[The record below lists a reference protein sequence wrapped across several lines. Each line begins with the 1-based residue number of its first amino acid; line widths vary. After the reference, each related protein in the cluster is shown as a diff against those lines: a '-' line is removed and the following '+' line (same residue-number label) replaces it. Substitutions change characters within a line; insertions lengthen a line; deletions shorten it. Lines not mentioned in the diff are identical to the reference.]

1 MDQKPFKPER
11 KRDAGALLR
20 FLASIDPMDKKPG
33 KKGENWPV
41 LIAFI
46 IICNLAGAI
55 GSLFTIPAIP
65 GWYASLSKPSFSPPS
80 WLFGPVWTILYV
92 LMGISAYLVWRKG
105 WQKKPVRAALALFAL
120 QLFLNALWSILFFG
134 LRSPLYGL
142 AGIAFLWLSILL
154 AMRAFYAI
162 DRRAAYL
169 LLPYI
174 AWVSFAALLNY

>member
-1 MDQKPFKPER
+1 MKSRFSLLS
-11 KRDAGALLR
+11 ATLLR
-20 FLASIDPMDKKPG
+20 FLASIDPMNKKSG
-33 KKGENWPV
+33 KKHENWPV

-105 WQKKPVRAALALFAL
+105 
-120 QLFLNALWSILFFG
+120 
-134 LRSPLYGL
+134 
-142 AGIAFLWLSILL
+142 
-154 AMRAFYAI
+154 
-162 DRRAAYL
+162 
-169 LLPYI
+169 
-174 AWVSFAALLNY
+174 